1 MTSVLIDQYLKEMT
15 IISFKKL
22 KEIIFPPL
30 GNFTS
35 LRLIS
40 VLNSEMW
47 IMIVYSVNILR
58 RYSPLVSDIYYVPK
72 MLAVIML
79 SR

>member
-1 MTSVLIDQYLKEMT
+1 MTSVLIDQYLKEM
-15 IISFKKL
+15 IVISFKKL

-47 IMIVYSVNILR
+47 IMIVYSVDILR

-79 SR
+79 ST

>member
-47 IMIVYSVNILR
+47 IMIVYSVDILR

>member
-1 MTSVLIDQYLKEMT
+1 MTSVLIDQYLKEM
-15 IISFKKL
+15 IVISFKKL

-47 IMIVYSVNILR
+47 IMIVYSADILR

>member
-1 MTSVLIDQYLKEMT
+1 MTSVLIDQYLKEM
-15 IISFKKL
+15 IVISFKKL

-47 IMIVYSVNILR
+47 IMIVYSVDILR